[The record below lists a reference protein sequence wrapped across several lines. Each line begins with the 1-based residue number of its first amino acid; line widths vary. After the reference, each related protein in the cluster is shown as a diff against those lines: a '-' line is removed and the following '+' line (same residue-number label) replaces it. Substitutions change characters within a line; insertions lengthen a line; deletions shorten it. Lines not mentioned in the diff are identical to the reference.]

1 MQASLYFSGKEG
13 IAMYDTDNTLVKP
26 ILNELQVENE
36 YENIQI
42 RKQLFYSVVK
52 RLFDITFSLLAIIFL
67 IPMFVLTI
75 IAIKIDSKG
84 PAVYTQYRV
93 GKNGKKFNLYKFR
106 SMCVDAD
113 QKLLSIIH
121 LNEKDGPIF
130 KITNDPRVTRVG
142 RFIRKTSI
150 DELPQFLNVLV
161 GNMSIVGPRPPL
173 PTEVEEYSMYH
184 MQRLCVKPGITCY
197 WQVSGRS
204 NLSFDDWVKLDLKY
218 IEDRSLWT
226 DTKIILRTVPAV
238 LSGRGAW

>member
-1 MQASLYFSGKEG
+1 
-13 IAMYDTDNTLVKP
+13 MYDTDNTLVKP